1 MTDWMPSKRNELVE
15 THLTYARALA
25 AEVVR
30 QLPAHVLREDLDAAA
45 ELGLVEAAQA
55 FDPSRGILFKTF
67 AYYRIRGA
75 VYDAIRKMTW
85 FSKSQYDKYR
95 FEMAANEYMA
105 EYAETAHDVPAENAA
120 REAVS
125 LTEAITSCY
134 LLSLDA
140 SQTDVADHGAHSAE
154 EMLLDD
160 EQKRLVRR
168 AMEMLPEK
176 NRAVIEGYYYQNQNL
191 EEVGQRLGLS
201 KSWVCRVHAKSI
213 EMLREAMQ
221 ELSALPATSAHA
233 AR

>member
-1 MTDWMPSKRNELVE
+1 MTELMPSKRNELVE

-30 QLPAHVLREDLDAAA
+30 QLPSHVLREDLDAAA
-45 ELGLVEAAQA
+45 ELGLVEAAQV
-55 FDPSRGILFKTF
+55 FDPGRGILFKTF

-75 VYDAIRKMTW
+75 IYDAIRKMTW

-95 FEMAANEYMA
+95 IEMAASEYMA
-105 EYAETAHDVPAENAA
+105 EYTETAHEVPAQNAA
-120 REAVS
+120 QEAVS
-125 LTEAITSCY
+125 ITETITSCY

-140 SQTDVADHGAHSAE
+140 EQADVADHSARSAE
-154 EMLLDD
+154 ETLLDE
-160 EQKRLVRR
+160 EQKQLVRR
-168 AMEMLPEK
+168 AMQMLPEK
-176 NRAVIEGYYYQNQNL
+176 NREVIEGYYYQNLNL

-213 EMLREAMQ
+213 EMLREAMS
-221 ELSALPATSAHA
+221 ELSALPATSVSS